1 MTRPV
6 RDISLETTIIQNG
19 LVSNGARGKFI
30 VFEGGEGSGKSAQ
43 MERLRGMLPHGTV
56 FTRDPG
62 GIETGEDIR
71 RLVLSKD
78 ARGIDTA
85 TEILLFLAARAQL
98 IAELIAP
105 ALESGKMVICDRY
118 ILSTVAYQVYGRQK
132 MEYLPLVKNVFAM
145 VNHSCIPDVTIFLD
159 VSPEVGLTRAHSRLE
174 APNRFDEEAVAFH
187 ERVREGY
194 KKHLGEYGKHFTI
207 DADKPIDEV
216 WQEVE
221 RTVQSIL

>member
-1 MTRPV
+1 MARPV
-6 RDISLETTIIQNG
+6 RDISEEQLTAFGGI
-19 LVSNGARGKFI
+19 SNGARGKFI

-43 MERLRGMLPHGTV
+43 MERLRGMLPRGTV

-85 TEILLFLAARAQL
+85 TELLLFLAARAQL

-105 ALESGKMVICDRY
+105 ALEQGSMVVCDRF
-118 ILSTVAYQVYGRQK
+118 ILSTIAYQVYGRQK
-132 MEYLPLVKNVFAM
+132 MEYLPLVKDVFAM
-145 VNHSCIPDVTIFLD
+145 VNRGCIPDITIFLD
-159 VSPEVGLTRAHSRLE
+159 VTPEVGLERAHSRLE

-194 KKHLGEYGKHFTI
+194 KKHLGEYGKPFII

-216 WQEVE
+216 WRSIEE
-221 RTVQSIL
+221 TIQSIL

>member
-1 MTRPV
+1 M
-6 RDISLETTIIQNG
+6 N
-19 LVSNGARGKFI
+19 RGKFI
-30 VFEGGEGSGKSAQ
+30 VLEGGEGSGKSVQ
-43 MERLRGMLPHGTV
+43 MERMRQMLPQGTV

-62 GIETGEDIR
+62 GVETGEDIR

-85 TEILLFLAARAQL
+85 SELLLFLAARAQL

-105 ALESGKMVICDRY
+105 ALESGKMVVCDRF

-132 MEYLPLVKNVFAM
+132 MEYLPLVKNVFAIINRGC
-145 VNHSCIPDVTIFLD
+145 VPDATIFLD
-159 VSPEVGLTRAHSRLE
+159 VSPQIGLERAHSRFE

-194 KKHLGEYGKHFTI
+194 KKHLSDYGKPFVI
-207 DADKPIDEV
+207 DADKPLEEV
-216 WQEVE
+216 WTAVQNA
-221 RTVQSIL
+221 VQSVL